1 MSFDWFFDILLQIE
15 SGVCSISELTKGVFF
30 FFFPTLGLVNFIPVL
45 VNFGVCIVIDEVCE
59 NNGPRIVVR
68 SIKRINKGE
77 EVTVA
82 YTDLLQPKVCFFLP
96 FHDLHF

>member
-1 MSFDWFFDILLQIE
+1 
-15 SGVCSISELTKGVFF
+15 
-30 FFFPTLGLVNFIPVL
+30 

-68 SIKRINKGE
+68 SIKRIKKGE